1 MKATTAAGGSS
12 TGPLNPAPSAA
23 SRLRNIASS
32 QGLLVVLVAL
42 IIAFSLALPQTFP
55 TMANARNVLTSQAVI
70 LMIALAVTL
79 PLRAGDFD
87 LSVSAVM
94 ALAASIIA
102 VLCVRYHWPLGYAVP
117 VAIFA
122 GLLVGAFN
130 AFLVVKLELD
140 GFVATL
146 GTMTAILGLTTWM
159 TAGEVIAGLPPFLSD
174 LANFRILTLPA
185 IIVYGW
191 VLVLVLWYVYEHTP
205 FGRYLLFT
213 GGNREAAR
221 LTGVKVARTRATAF
235 ISASFI
241 SSVAGVLFAGAI
253 GAVDPS
259 ISHAYLLPPY
269 AAAFLGSTTIQ
280 IGRFNAFGTVVGLY
294 LLATGVSGLQL
305 MGAEGWVTDFFHGMA
320 LILAVAFAKLIRKV
334 RSS

>member
-1 MKATTAAGGSS
+1 MKSVNPPAAGAVRKPTPSS
-12 TGPLNPAPSAA
+12 A
-23 SRLRNIASS
+23 SQFRNMASS
-32 QGLLVVLVAL
+32 QGLLVVLIGL
-42 IIAFSLALPQTFP
+42 IVAFSLALPGTFP
-55 TMANARNVLTSQAVI
+55 TIANARNILTSQAVI

-79 PLRAGDFD
+79 PLRSGDFD

-94 ALAASIIA
+94 AMAASIVA
-102 VLCVRYHWPLGYAVP
+102 VLCVRHHWPLVYAVP
-117 VAIFA
+117 VAILA
-122 GLLVGAFN
+122 GLLVGALN
-130 AFLVVKLELD
+130 AALVVGLELD

-146 GTMTAILGLTTWM
+146 GSMTAILGLTTWM
-159 TAGEVIAGLPPFLSD
+159 TEGEVIAGLPPILSQV
-174 LANFRILTLPA
+174 ANFRVLGLPG
-185 IIVYGW
+185 IVIYGW
-191 VLVLVLWYVYEHTP
+191 VMVLVLWYVYEHTP

-235 ISASFI
+235 VTASFI
-241 SSVAGVLFAGAI
+241 SSVAGILFAGAI

-280 IGRFNAFGTVVGLY
+280 IGRFNALGTVVGLY
-294 LLATGVSGLQL
+294 LLAIGVSGLQL
-305 MGAEGWVTDFFHGMA
+305 MGTAGWVTDFFHGVA

-334 RSS
+334 RSA

>member
-1 MKATTAAGGSS
+1 MKSASDLAVAGAS
-12 TGPLNPAPSAA
+12 NPACKGA
-23 SRLRNIASS
+23 SQLRNMASN
-32 QGLLVVLVAL
+32 QGLLLVLVA
-42 IIAFSLALPQTFP
+42 IIVAFSLALPETFP
-55 TMANARNVLTSQAVI
+55 TMANARNILTSQAVI

-94 ALAASIIA
+94 AMAASIIA
-102 VLCVRYHWPLGYAVP
+102 VLCVQRHWPLVYAAP
-117 VAIFA
+117 VAILA
-122 GLLVGAFN
+122 GLAVGAFN
-130 AFLVVKLELD
+130 AALVVGLKLD

-174 LANFRILTLPA
+174 LANFRVLTLPA
-185 IIVYGW
+185 IIIYGW
-191 VLVLVLWYVYEHTP
+191 VLALVLWYVYEHTP

-221 LTGVKVARTRATAF
+221 LTGVKVDRTRATAF
-235 ISASFI
+235 VLSSFI
-241 SSVAGVLFAGAI
+241 SAAAGILFAGAI

-280 IGRFNAFGTVVGLY
+280 IGRFNAVGTVVGLY
-294 LLATGVSGLQL
+294 LLAIGVSGLQL
-305 MGAEGWVTDFFHGMA
+305 MGAAGWVTDFFHGVA
-320 LILAVAFAKLIRKV
+320 LILAVAFAKLIYQV

>member
-1 MKATTAAGGSS
+1 LKSASATNARSQDEA
-12 TGPLNPAPSAA
+12 NPASRGA
-23 SRLRNIASS
+23 SRLRNIASN
-32 QGLLVVLVAL
+32 QGLLVVLVVL
-42 IIAFSLALPQTFP
+42 LIAFSVALPQTFP
-55 TMANARNVLTSQAVI
+55 TMANARNILTSQSVI

-94 ALAASIIA
+94 ALSASIIA
-102 VLCVRYHWPLGYAVP
+102 VLCVQHQWSLASAVP
-117 VAIFA
+117 IALLA
-122 GLLVGAFN
+122 GLLVGAIN
-130 AFLVVKLELD
+130 AALVVKLDLD

-159 TAGEVIAGLPPFLSD
+159 TEGEVIAGLPAFLSD
-174 LANFRILTLPA
+174 IANFRILTLPA
-185 IIVYGW
+185 IVLYGW
-191 VLVLVLWYVYEHTP
+191 ALVLVLWYVYEHTP

-221 LTGVKVARTRATAF
+221 LTGIKVDRTRAIAF
-235 ISASFI
+235 ILASLISAL
-241 SSVAGVLFAGAI
+241 AGILFAGAI

-280 IGRFNAFGTVVGLY
+280 IGRFNALGTVVGLY
-294 LLATGVSGLQL
+294 LLAIGVSGLQL
-305 MGAEGWVTDFFHGMA
+305 MGAAGWVTDFFHGIA
-320 LILAVAFAKLIRKV
+320 LIASVAFAKLIRKM

>member
-1 MKATTAAGGSS
+1 MNPPKDIAAPANAGTASKS
-12 TGPLNPAPSAA
+12 
-23 SRLRNIASS
+23 ASS
-32 QGLLVVLVAL
+32 WRNMASNQGLLVVLLVL
-42 IIAFSLALPQTFP
+42 IVAFSLVLPGTFP
-55 TMANARNVLTSQAVI
+55 TMANARNILTSQAVI

-94 ALAASIIA
+94 AASASIVA
-102 VLCVRYHWPLGYAVP
+102 VLCVQRQWPLAYAVP
-117 VAIFA
+117 VAIGA

-130 AFLVVKLELD
+130 AALVVGLKLD

-146 GTMTAILGLTTWM
+146 GTMTAISGLTTWM
-159 TAGEVIAGLPPFLSD
+159 TGGEVIAGLPPFLSE

-191 VLVLVLWYVYEHTP
+191 VLALVLWYVYEHTP

-221 LTGVKVARTRATAF
+221 LTGVKVDRTRTMAF
-235 ISASFI
+235 ILASLISA
-241 SSVAGVLFAGAI
+241 VAGVLFAGSI

-259 ISHAYLLPPY
+259 VGHAYLLPPY

-280 IGRFNAFGTVVGLY
+280 IGRFNAVGTVIGLY
-294 LLATGVSGLQL
+294 LLAIGVSGLQL
-305 MGAEGWVTDFFHGMA
+305 MGSSGWVTDFFHGAA
-320 LILAVAFAKLIRKV
+320 LILAVAFAKLIRQV

>member
-1 MKATTAAGGSS
+1 VPDGSS
-12 TGPLNPAPSAA
+12 ANALSPAPAGA
-23 SRLRNIASS
+23 SRLRNMASS

-42 IIAFSLALPQTFP
+42 IIAFSVALPQTFP

-94 ALAASIIA
+94 ALAASIVA
-102 VLCVRYHWPLGYAVP
+102 VLCVRYHWSLGYAVL

-146 GTMTAILGLTTWM
+146 GTMTAILGLTAWM

-174 LANFRILTLPA
+174 LANVRILTLPA
-185 IIVYGW
+185 IIIYGW
-191 VLVLVLWYVYEHTP
+191 ALALVLWYVYEHTP

-221 LTGVKVARTRATAF
+221 LTGVKVARTRAIAF
-235 ISASFI
+235 VVASFI

-280 IGRFNAFGTVVGLY
+280 IGRFNAVGTVVGLY

-320 LILAVAFAKLIRKV
+320 LILAVAFAKLLRKV
-334 RSS
+334 HSS

>member
-1 MKATTAAGGSS
+1 MKAQHNLADTHVADPTQRGAM
-12 TGPLNPAPSAA
+12 
-23 SRLRNIASS
+23 RLRNMASN
-32 QGLLVVLVAL
+32 QGLLAVLIGLIVV
-42 IIAFSLALPQTFP
+42 FSIALPATFP
-55 TMANARNVLTSQAVI
+55 TMANARNILTSQAVI
-70 LMIALAVTL
+70 LMIAMAVTL

-102 VLCVRYHWPLGYAVP
+102 VLCVRHGWSLGAAAL
-117 VAIFA
+117 VAILA
-122 GLLVGAFN
+122 GLGIGLLN
-130 AFLVVKLELD
+130 AGLVVGLKLD

-146 GTMTAILGLTTWM
+146 GTMTAILGFTTWM
-159 TAGEVIAGLPPFLSD
+159 TDGEVIAGLPPLLSSI
-174 LANFRILTLPA
+174 ANFRIFSLPA
-185 IIVYGW
+185 IIIYGW
-191 VLVLVLWYVYEHTP
+191 VLVLLLWYVYEHTP

-221 LTGVKVARTRATAF
+221 LTGIKVDRTRATAF
-235 ISASFI
+235 ILASLISAM
-241 SSVAGVLFAGAI
+241 AGILFAGAL

-280 IGRFNAFGTVVGLY
+280 IGRFNALGTVVGLY
-294 LLATGVSGLQL
+294 LLAIGVSGLQL
-305 MGAEGWVTDFFHGMA
+305 MGAAGWVTDFFHGIA
-320 LILAVAFAKLIRKV
+320 LIAAVAFAKLIRRV